1 MSSGYLIATKH
12 HAESSPL
19 VPVKNKSKISRI
31 NNKCYVSFSGGIL
44 PEKLSRGVRV
54 ASQSPYAI

>member
-19 VPVKNKSKISRI
+19 VPVKNKRKITRLSCILFR
-31 NNKCYVSFSGGIL
+31 GIL
-44 PEKLSRGVRV
+44 LDLEKLNRGVRA